1 MSEKFIKLIDQYSPL
16 SKKETAYIIDNVP
29 VQEFKKNEVIFRE
42 GQISQTIYFL
52 LQGCVRLYYNAEGN
66 EKTAFFYTEGKFI
79 CAGESYNFNI
89 PAVENYQA
97 IEDTVIML
105 FHKQT
110 IDKML
115 KLFPNFELIAR
126 IATEDELITCQKMIA
141 SFITKSPEERYLE
154 LLETNKELFQRVH
167 QQYIASFLGVSPE
180 TLSRIK
186 KRALLRMKNG
196 HS

>member
-1 MSEKFIKLIDQYSPL
+1 MADKFTQLISQYSSL
-16 SKKETAYIIDNVP
+16 SNNEIEYIKENVP
-29 VQEFKKNEVIFRE
+29 TKYYNKNEVIFKE
-42 GQISQTIYFL
+42 GKISQTIYFVL
-52 LQGCVRLYYNAEGN
+52 EGCVRLYYNADGN

-79 CAGESYNFNI
+79 CAGESYNFNV

-97 IEDTVIML
+97 IENTVLML
-105 FHKQT
+105 FRKKT

-126 IATEDELITCQKMIA
+126 IATEDELITCQRMIA

-154 LLETNKELFQRVH
+154 LLETNSELFQRVH

-186 KRALLRMKNG
+186 KRTILRMKNK